1 MLLFELPVEAVMSP
15 KKSSKV
21 LQLRWTWDQSL
32 LIWLRRDAD
41 KNLIFREHEDFT
53 NREKDISDRNVL
65 KQYMWIIE
73 NTPESKHRNKNTLV
87 KRIPML
93 FMGDAKKTRN
103 SVDGRLRQL
112 FQKLEVIIEKSG
124 DKSKELPPKLTW
136 YDPPSSPRGRR
147 KSRKSEDQ
155 KLLDLI

>member
-1 MLLFELPVEAVMSP
+1 MAP

-21 LQLRWTWDQSL
+21 TQVRWTWDASM
-32 LIWLRRDAD
+32 LIWIRRDEG
-41 KNLIFREHEDFT
+41 KNLLFRHHDDFS
-53 NREKDISDRNVL
+53 NREKDVSDRNIL
-65 KQYMWIIE
+65 KQYMWIVE
-73 NTPESKHRNKNTLV
+73 NTTESKHRNKNTLV

-112 FQKLEVIIEKSG
+112 FQKLEAGIKDKG
-124 DKSKELPPKLTW
+124 DKSKKLPPKLSW

-147 KSRKSEDQ
+147 KNRKSEID
-155 KLLDLI
+155 KLLDLL